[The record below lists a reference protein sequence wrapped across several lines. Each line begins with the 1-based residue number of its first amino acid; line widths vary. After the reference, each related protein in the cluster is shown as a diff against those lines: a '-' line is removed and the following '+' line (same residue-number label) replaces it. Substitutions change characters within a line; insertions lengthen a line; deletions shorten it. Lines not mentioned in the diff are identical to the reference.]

1 MKKKTLL
8 LLGIV
13 LFVIPVGVQA
23 IVPPPPVPAPSNPP
37 APSSPGNTN
46 SMMGPS
52 AQNVLGTALDLKEK
66 AHSLL
71 DQALEQ
77 DLDVSEL
84 EDLLDKADEL
94 LEKAQKILRANP
106 IPASNMLREAAQI
119 YEDVISDLEALL
131 G

>member
-1 MKKKTLL
+1 MKKKIL

-13 LFVIPVGVQA
+13 LLVVFPASVQA
-23 IVPPPPVPAPSNPP
+23 ICVVTPPPNPPTPSN
-37 APSSPGNTN
+37 PGNTN

-52 AQNVLGTALDLKEK
+52 AQNALGTALDLKEK

-77 DLDVSEL
+77 DLDVSEF
-84 EDLLDKADEL
+84 EDILDKADAL

-106 IPASNMLREAAQI
+106 IPAGNMLREAAEM
-119 YEDVISDLEALL
+119 YENVISDLEALL

>member
-1 MKKKTLL
+1 MKKKLF

-13 LFVIPVGVQA
+13 VLVALPASVMAGWA
-23 IVPPPPVPAPSNPP
+23 PPNPPTPSNT
-37 APSSPGNTN
+37 GNTN

-52 AQNVLGTALDLKEK
+52 AQNALGTALGLKEK

-77 DLDVSEL
+77 DLDVSEF
-84 EDLLDKADEL
+84 EDLLDKADAL

-106 IPASNMLREAAQI
+106 IPAGNMLREAAQM
-119 YEDVISDLEALL
+119 YENVISDLEALL

>member
-13 LFVIPVGVQA
+13 LFVIPVGAQA

>member
-1 MKKKTLL
+1 MKKKLF

-13 LFVIPVGVQA
+13 VLVALPASVMA
-23 IVPPPPVPAPSNPP
+23 ICVVAPPPNPP
-37 APSSPGNTN
+37 APSNTGNSN

-52 AQNVLGTALDLKEK
+52 AQNALGNALDLKEK

-77 DLDVSEL
+77 DLDVSEF
-84 EDLLDKADEL
+84 EDLLDKADAL

-106 IPASNMLREAAQI
+106 IPAGNMLREAAQM
-119 YEDVISDLEALL
+119 YENVISDLEALL